1 MQRTIALVRKKGSL
15 ENVELISE
23 VLPEPSENE
32 VQVEIHS
39 IGLNFADL
47 FAIQGLYSATPEGAF
62 IPGLEYSGVVLSV
75 GKKVKN
81 VKKKDKIM
89 GVTRFGGYT
98 SHLNIDSRYVFKLP
112 SKWNFDQGAGFLV
125 QGLTAYYALVALGD
139 LQKGQTVLI
148 HSAAGGV
155 GILANRIAKK
165 LGAFTIGTIG
175 SPSKIE
181 LLKKEGY
188 DKQIV
193 RSSRFVKDLKDSLSG
208 KELDLVLECIGGKIF
223 QESYDSMAPMGRM
236 IVYGAADM
244 MGGGSSVNWPRLAY
258 KYLTRPKLDPMEMV
272 SDNKAVM
279 GFNLIWLYD
288 RVEKLT
294 KNLNGLVKLNL
305 APPLVGKT
313 FPFEKIDE
321 ALKFF
326 QSGTSVGKV
335 VLKVI
340 AG

>member
-15 ENVELISE
+15 ENLRLETETLSE
-23 VLPEPSENE
+23 PGENE
-32 VQVEIHS
+32 VQIEVHS

-62 IPGLEYSGVVLSV
+62 IPGLEFSGIVIAA

-98 SHLNIDSRYVFKLP
+98 SHINIDSKYVFKLP

-139 LQKGQTVLI
+139 LEKGQTVLI

-175 SPSKIE
+175 TSSKID

-193 RSSRFVKDLKDSLSG
+193 RSDRFAKDLQEALGGKD
-208 KELDLVLECIGGKIF
+208 LDLVLECIGGKIF
-223 QESYDSMAPMGRM
+223 QESYDIMAPMGRM
-236 IVYGAADM
+236 IVYGAAEM
-244 MGGGSSVNWPRLAY
+244 MGGSSSVNWPRLAY
-258 KYLTRPKLDPMEMV
+258 KYLSRPKLDPMQMV

-279 GFNLIWLYD
+279 GFNLIWLYEK
-288 RVEKLT
+288 VEKLT
-294 KNLNGLVKLNL
+294 KHLNGLVKLNIS
-305 APPLVGKT
+305 PPLVGKT

-321 ALKFF
+321 ALKYF

-335 VLKVI
+335 VLKVKS
-340 AG
+340 

>member
-1 MQRTIALVRKKGSL
+1 MQRTIAIVRKKGSL
-15 ENVELISE
+15 ENVRLETETLSE
-23 VLPEPSENE
+23 PGENE
-32 VQVEIHS
+32 VQIEVHS

-47 FAIQGLYSATPEGAF
+47 FAIQGLYSATPQGAF
-62 IPGLEYSGVVLSV
+62 IPGLEFSGVVIAA

-89 GVTRFGGYT
+89 GVTRFGGYV

-139 LQKGQTVLI
+139 LEKGQTVLI

-165 LGAFTIGTIG
+165 LGAYTIGTIG
-175 SPSKIE
+175 SPAKID

-193 RSSRFVKDLKDSLSG
+193 RSDRFAKDLQEALAGKD
-208 KELDLVLECIGGKIF
+208 LDLILECIGGKIF
-223 QESYDSMAPMGRM
+223 QESYDIMAPMGRM
-236 IVYGAADM
+236 IVYGAAEM
-244 MGGGSSVNWPRLAY
+244 MGGGSGVNWPVLAF
-258 KYLTRPKLDPMEMV
+258 KYLSRPKLDPMKMV

-279 GFNLIWLYD
+279 GFNLIWLYEK
-288 RVEKLT
+288 VEKLT
-294 KNLNGLVKLNL
+294 KHLNGLVKLNL
-305 APPLVGKT
+305 SAPHIGKT
-313 FPFEKIDE
+313 FPFENIDE
-321 ALKFF
+321 ALKYF
-326 QSGTSVGKV
+326 QSGTSMGKV
-335 VLKVI
+335 VLKVK
-340 AG
+340 

>member
-15 ENVELISE
+15 ENVNLETE
-23 VLPEPSENE
+23 TLPEPDENE
-32 VQVEIHS
+32 VQIEVHS

-47 FAIQGLYSATPEGAF
+47 FAIQGLYSATPQGAF
-62 IPGLEYSGVVLSV
+62 IPGLEYSGVVIST

-89 GVTRFGGYT
+89 GVTRFGGYS

-112 SKWNFDQGAGFLV
+112 SKWSFDQGAGFLV

-139 LQKGQTVLI
+139 LKKGQTVLI

-165 LGAFTIGTIG
+165 IGAFTIGTVG
-175 SPSKIE
+175 TSSKID

-193 RSSRFVKDLKDSLSG
+193 RSDRFKNDLQESLSG
-208 KELDLVLECIGGKIF
+208 TDLNLVLECIGGKIF
-223 QESYDSMAPMGRM
+223 QESYEVMSPMGRM
-236 IVYGAADM
+236 IVYGAAEM
-244 MGGGSSVNWPRLAY
+244 MGGSSSVSWPRVAY
-258 KYLTRPKLDPMEMV
+258 KYFSRPKLDPMKMV

-279 GFNLIWLYD
+279 GFNLIWLYEK
-288 RVEKLT
+288 VEILT
-294 KNLNGLVKLNL
+294 KHLNALVKLNIS
-305 APPLVGKT
+305 PPLIGKT
-313 FPFEKIDE
+313 FAFDSLSE
-321 ALKFF
+321 ALKYF
-326 QSGTSVGKV
+326 QSGTSMGKV
-335 VLKVI
+335 VLKVKS
-340 AG
+340 

>member
-1 MQRTIALVRKKGSL
+1 MQRTIALVGKKGSL
-15 ENVELISE
+15 ENIRLETE
-23 VLPEPSENE
+23 TLPEPDENE
-32 VQVEIHS
+32 VQIEVCS

-47 FAIQGLYSATPEGAF
+47 FAIQGLYSATPKGSF
-62 IPGLEYSGVVLSV
+62 IPGLEYSGIVIST

-89 GVTRFGGYT
+89 GVTRFGGYV

-112 SKWNFDQGAGFLV
+112 SKWDFDQGAGFLV
-125 QGLTAYYALVALGD
+125 QGLTAYYALVVLGD
-139 LQKGQTVLI
+139 LKKGQTVLI

-165 LGAFTIGTIG
+165 FGAFTIGSIG
-175 SPSKIE
+175 SSSKID

-193 RSSRFVKDLKDSLSG
+193 RSGRFKKDLQESLSG

-223 QESYDSMAPMGRM
+223 QESYDVMAPMGRM

-244 MGGGSSVNWPRLAY
+244 MGGGSGVNWPRLVY
-258 KYLTRPKLDPMEMV
+258 KYLSRPKLDPMRMV

-279 GFNLIWLYD
+279 GFNLIWLYEK
-288 RVEKLT
+288 VEKLT
-294 KNLNGLVKLNL
+294 GHLNDLVKLNL
-305 APPLVGKT
+305 SPPHIGKT

-321 ALKFF
+321 ALKYF
-326 QSGTSVGKV
+326 QSGASVGKV
-335 VLKVI
+335 VLKVKS
-340 AG
+340 